1 MDHEIPLK
9 NPDEF
14 FSKNM
19 LIDLN
24 DEFCL
29 NKEDDMFD
37 REILDNY
44 AARILDAKYEQVDTN
59 KVAADQK
66 HLNVNQRHQLQHLLA
81 KTKNY
86 LMDLLVC
93 IP

>member
-1 MDHEIPLK
+1 
-9 NPDEF
+9 
-14 FSKNM
+14 
-19 LIDLN
+19 
-24 DEFCL
+24 
-29 NKEDDMFD
+29 MFD

-59 KVAADQK
+59 KVAADQT
-66 HLNVNQRHQLQHLLA
+66 HLNVHQCHKLQHLLA

-93 IP
+93 IPTKRFTLTYYQARNWYTTDRIWFQGTPTNG